1 MTAVF
6 RMKKHVD
13 GGTYL
18 KRKPEQWVKVM
29 IRLSDPKARE
39 RTADFHLK
47 DTGHK
52 MSDPHQF
59 NFYMGFSVEAYGF
72 KGAFEEAEAYI
83 AEEQLKYLDQFEWK
97 ISGGEW

>member
-1 MTAVF
+1 MTAVIRAKNF
-6 RMKKHVD
+6 
-13 GGTYL
+13 
-18 KRKPEQWVKVM
+18 RKPQQWVKVM
-29 IRLSDPKARE
+29 GRLSDPKARE
-39 RTADFHLK
+39 RIADIHFK

-59 NFYMGFSVEAYGF
+59 NFYMGFAVESYGF

-83 AEEQLKYLDQFEWK
+83 AEEQAKYLDQFEWK